1 MHVCVGENVWRGM
14 LVFPHVFPHA
24 HMMSV
29 SSLTGCACVCEGEC
43 VEGYAHLS
51 TSPPSYTHAI
61 LSGLL
66 IRVDW
71 AISMCLPCLRHLF
84 LYRVI
89 VGTGGIACR
98 ASCGHWELFDGLMAL
113 HQSHSIF

>member
-1 MHVCVGENVWRGM
+1 MREDVWKGT
-14 LVFPHVFPHA
+14 LVFPHVLPHA
-24 HMMSV
+24 HMTSV

-51 TSPPSYTHAI
+51 TSPPSYTPAI

-71 AISMCLPCLRHLF
+71 AISMCLPCLSDISF
-84 LYRVI
+84 C
-89 VGTGGIACR
+89 TGH
-98 ASCGHWELFDGLMAL
+98 CGYWGHCLEGLMWPL
-113 HQSHSIF
+113 GVCLMG